1 MPATESER
9 KEIRGE
15 AERDVLA
22 LFLGILKRLMPEE
35 EALRMYMSLAG
46 DDEAETRR
54 RIGLYCANLEHKISR
69 KTSRTRGNIEKCYRF
84 ALKATTTEERDTWND
99 KIRIHVNAMN
109 SLAEFREEVLKVLAI
124 AVPWPDLIRSG
135 LSGAHEGRANVAL
148 VPPGLMRQLDRT
160 LADVRKLPAPPPPP
174 EGEVPPEGQ
183 EPPSEGQ
190 ETEDTEAPT

>member
-22 LFLGILKRLMPEE
+22 LFLGILKRLMPED

-54 RIGLYCANLEHKISR
+54 RIGLYSANIEHKISR
-69 KTSRTRGNIEKCYRF
+69 RVSRERGNIERCYRF

-99 KIRIHVNAMN
+99 KIRVHVAMMN
-109 SLAEFREEVLKVLAI
+109 SLADLRQEVLKVLAV

-135 LSGAHEGRANVAL
+135 LSGSREGRPNIAL
-148 VPPGLMRQLDRT
+148 VPPTLIRQLDAT
-160 LADVRKLPAPPPPP
+160 LAEIRKLPAPPPPP
-174 EGEVPPEGQ
+174 EGQAPPEGEEEAQ
-183 EPPSEGQ
+183 EAKDAE
-190 ETEDTEAPT
+190 ETT

>member
-22 LFLGILKRLMPEE
+22 LFLGILKRLMPED

-54 RIGLYCANLEHKISR
+54 RIGLYSANVEHKISR
-69 KTSRTRGNIEKCYRF
+69 RVSRERGNIERCYRF

-99 KIRIHVNAMN
+99 KIRVHVAMMN
-109 SLAEFREEVLKVLAI
+109 SLADLRQEVLKVLAV

-135 LSGAHEGRANVAL
+135 LSGSREGRANMAL
-148 VPPGLMRQLDRT
+148 VPPTLMRQLDAT
-160 LADVRKLPAPPPPP
+160 LAEIRNLPAPPAPAEGQVPP
-174 EGEVPPEGQ
+174 EGEEGQ
-183 EPPSEGQ
+183 EARDAEESV
-190 ETEDTEAPT
+190 